1 MQLTSRTA
9 VHADISALV
18 PLMRAAIDQLQKE
31 FLDEAQVAAMAS
43 LAGATLYR
51 AAGFEPIEEVMDD
64 SGGVPVPLVRMAK
77 RISD

>member
-1 MQLTSRTA
+1 MVAIFSIAEKGR
-9 VHADISALV
+9 
-18 PLMRAAIDQLQKE
+18 PAAEGFRRLE
-31 FLDEAQVAAMAS
+31 LMAS

-51 AAGFEPIEEVMDD
+51 AAGFEPLEEVMDD

>member
-18 PLMRAAIDQLQKE
+18 PLMRTAIDQLQKE

-51 AAGFEPIEEVMDD
+51 AAGIEPIEEVMDD

>member
-43 LAGATLYR
+43 LAGRDALPR
-51 AAGFEPIEEVMDD
+51 GRP
-64 SGGVPVPLVRMAK
+64 SSRS
-77 RISD
+77 RR

>member
-1 MQLTSRTA
+1 
-9 VHADISALV
+9 
-18 PLMRAAIDQLQKE
+18 
-31 FLDEAQVAAMAS
+31 MAS